1 VRRRRWRRCRRG
13 GDRHLSGLLRGAVG
27 PSGIPKVFDLIVD
40 GGTFEF
46 HNAHGSAHIVVM
58 PNGDETGTYALG

>member
-46 HNAHGSAHIVVM
+46 HNAHGSAHIVVL